1 MRILGIDYGDSRIG
15 VAVSDE
21 GSRLAFGVCVVD
33 ASKGRKHAVTELL
46 KLKEKYGAELA
57 VIGLPSHLNGTKGD
71 RRRILQLCLKTNVLR
86 QNMRTG

>member
-71 RRRILQLCLKTNVLR
+71 RDGKVCQSAGGSGAGSCNCV
-86 QNMRTG
+86 

>member
-33 ASKGRKHAVTELL
+33 ASKGRKPVSYTHLAFVKRPVADCAERNAASDIAVFF
-46 KLKEKYGAELA
+46 
-57 VIGLPSHLNGTKGD
+57 
-71 RRRILQLCLKTNVLR
+71 R
-86 QNMRTG
+86 QA